1 MVEWFIYQP
10 VVSGLITFLLMWSD
24 WLLTIAQEKERAE
37 HYSEHYQSYPANT
50 IEGHPAFQSSVPKRQ
65 LINPKHAIAA
75 LAIGTVVSIMLLIV
89 PRMWCELLLGYVWG
103 LFVIVDTQHLSNLIG
118 YRAGRQGIHGKL
130 WMHQRT
136 GYLVQ
141 SGRYFSFALFLLV
154 LSILSGSVVIYGVT
168 IAGFVSSLR
177 QLIWLKRIPKIE
189 KEDFFPGIQNPESIS
204 APEKPYL
211 R

>member
-1 MVEWFIYQP
+1 MVEWFTYNPIIA
-10 VVSGLITFLLMWSD
+10 GFITFLLMWSD
-24 WLLTIAQEKERAE
+24 WLLTIAQEKERAA
-37 HYSEHYQSYPANT
+37 HYFEHYQGYPTNT
-50 IEGHPAFQSSVPKRQ
+50 IEGHPAFQSAIPKRQ
-65 LINPKHAIAA
+65 LINPKHFIAA
-75 LAIGTVVSIMLLIV
+75 LAIGTVVSIMLMII

-103 LFVIVDTQHLSNLIG
+103 LFVIVDTQHISNWIG

-141 SGRYFSFALFLLV
+141 SGRYFSIALFLLV

-189 KEDFFPGIQNPESIS
+189 KEDAFPGMQNAES
-204 APEKPYL
+204 ATTPEKVV
-211 R
+211 

>member
-1 MVEWFIYQP
+1 MVEWFIYHP
-10 VVSGLITFLLMWSD
+10 IVSGFMTFLLMWSD
-24 WLLTIAQEKERAE
+24 WLLTIAQEKERVE
-37 HYSEHYQSYPANT
+37 HYSEHYQSYPTNT

-65 LINPKHAIAA
+65 LISPKHFMAA
-75 LAIGTVVSIMLLIV
+75 LVIGTVVSIMLMII

-103 LFVIVDTQHLSNLIG
+103 LFVIVDTQHISNLIG
-118 YRAGRQGIHGKL
+118 YVASRQGIHGKL

-141 SGRYFSFALFLLV
+141 SGRYFSVTLFLVV

-168 IAGFVSSLR
+168 IAGFVSSVR

-189 KEDFFPGIQNPESIS
+189 KDDAFPGITNTESTA
-204 APEKPYL
+204 APEKVVK
-211 R
+211 

>member
-1 MVEWFIYQP
+1 MVEWFTYHSI
-10 VVSGLITFLLMWSD
+10 VSGVITFLLMWSD
-24 WLLTIAQEKERAE
+24 WLLTIVQEKERAG
-37 HYSEHYQSYPANT
+37 HYFEHYQSYPTNT
-50 IEGHPAFQSSVPKRQ
+50 IEGHPAFQSAIPKRQ
-65 LINPKHAIAA
+65 LIDPKHFIAA
-75 LAIGTVVSIMLLIV
+75 FAIGTVVSVMLMVI
-89 PRMWCELLLGYVWG
+89 PKMWCELLLGYVWG
-103 LFVIVDTQHLSNLIG
+103 LFVIVDTQHLSNYIG
-118 YRAGRQGIHGKL
+118 YRASRQGIHGKL

-141 SGRYFSFALFLLV
+141 SGRYFSTALFLLV

-189 KEDFFPGIQNPESIS
+189 KEDALLGIQNTESI
-204 APEKPYL
+204 AKPENVV